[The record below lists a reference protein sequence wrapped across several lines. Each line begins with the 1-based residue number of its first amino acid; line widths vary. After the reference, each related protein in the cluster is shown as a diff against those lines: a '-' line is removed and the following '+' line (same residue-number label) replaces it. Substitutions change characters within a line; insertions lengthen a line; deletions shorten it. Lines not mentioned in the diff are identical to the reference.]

1 MEPGLTFSEG
11 TRMDTDLA
19 SLIPVEGVTEE
30 KTETVV
36 FPYMVHEN
44 H

>member
-1 MEPGLTFSEG
+1 MEN
-11 TRMDTDLA
+11 DLA
-19 SLIPVEGVTEE
+19 SLVPVEGVTEE

-36 FPYMVHEN
+36 FPYMVNEN